1 MSETLRDLVV
11 SLSLNSDNFTRN
23 IKSINKQIQEAESA
37 FRLASA
43 GVENFETTTAGL
55 SSKLSTLQRTFQLQQ
70 DAVGQY
76 ERALQQASDKLQE
89 CYARQNDYAQRLV
102 DAKDK
107 QQLLKTEVTSAAQ
120 AYKHYE
126 HTLGETDSAT
136 IAAKANLDAYKGEY
150 RAAVQEL
157 KKLEGQNVALKKS
170 TQNAADAFSAAQT
183 KLNGAKGAVKETSA
197 EIDQCN
203 RQLALSQTSWK
214 SAGEAIQ
221 ASQRSIASIGKQLK
235 TAESSYRLAAAGV
248 KNFDQ
253 SAAGLT
259 AKLTLLQE
267 KLGLQQKAVAEY
279 EKTLA
284 AAKEQ
289 LQAAQQVNDPDKI
302 REATDAVQDA
312 ETALNNARAAVKQTQ
327 ADIAS
332 CNKDLK
338 TAQSEWT
345 KAGKS
350 LESFGKA
357 CDNVSKNLNKA
368 GKLLST
374 TLTTPTVALGTA
386 AIKAS
391 IDFESSFTSV
401 RKTVDATEAQFDQLA
416 NTSKRMST
424 EVAAGTDE
432 INEVMASGGQLGV
445 ATEHL
450 SDFTRVMIDLGN
462 SCEDL
467 NAGDAATTIAQFA
480 NIMGTSQSQF
490 SNIGSTLV
498 DLGNN
503 FATTEK
509 PIMEM
514 AHRMAGAGKQ
524 VGLTEAQVLGFAAA
538 LSSVGIEA
546 QMGGS
551 AFSKALIKM
560 EVASATGSEAL
571 DDFGKVA
578 GMTGQQFK
586 ALWDSDPAAAF
597 QSFIVGLS
605 KLDDEGESAIAV
617 LDEIGIK
624 EIRLR
629 DTMLRAVNATDLFS
643 RAQNMASSA
652 WKKNT
657 ALSEEANKRY
667 ATTESKLK
675 NLKNTALLFGQQI
688 GDDLNP
694 TIRSLIDGAEE
705 LLQKFLSMDESQ
717 RKQII
722 QFAAYAAAAGPV
734 LLVLGKITKGVGTV
748 SASLGKFA
756 TEVGKAG
763 GAQSL
768 GGSWKGFLSILGK
781 SPAVWF
787 AVAAAVIAGTVA
799 LADYVSGAKQ
809 AREALQ
815 GMEDTAKQ
823 WKDTAAETFYG
834 NREGLS
840 FFGLSESDFAR
851 DQQSAQDWLD
861 GLLAI
866 WSDGEKESNEI
877 VAHWTDSFKSLTDST
892 RTELQALKDTADKN
906 GYTSVSQSL
915 AADIQTLD
923 QMDAEIER
931 LLKKR
936 QNGFFSE
943 KDQIRLQ
950 ELIDT
955 REAIE
960 VKYRLTPEETGGF
973 ETIAQKIEAEVAR
986 AQARGKP
993 DADTSVYEN
1002 AVKAAAEGM
1011 AVINA
1016 QIDERYDKEYGLI
1029 QLIEDETERQKALED
1044 LNSRYNEERKTAA
1057 QEYAE
1062 TLSSIVMPVWNQP
1075 EIQQASQQMDE
1086 LFTKLREY
1094 SMAGESEKPALLAD
1108 LQALSAGMDE
1118 GVLTEYLSL
1127 MTQIQSL
1134 LDSGMSE
1141 AEVQTLFPDIDF
1153 SSQLDQFAGIVSYL
1167 DLIKTDL
1174 PGLYSMFGEALPEE
1188 VLKIAT
1194 DLDMTGAQARWDE
1207 FAQNPGAITTEAIIT
1222 GLSTGDQQ
1230 VNVDAFISSYTEVPE
1245 GASTASLTPKGL
1257 IAYVEKYA
1265 EVTGG
1270 ADVSG
1275 LTPEIAE
1282 CLVAGYKEL
1291 ASGAD
1296 VSLLKPDEIVAY
1308 VSQYAEQQDV
1318 DISGLSPEGLTAFVM
1333 AYEEATGGA
1342 LTTALTPDDVTAM
1355 VAKYLQAES
1364 VDLSALTP
1372 DQIEAI
1378 VSRYAEATGCDKSQ
1392 LLPSFTAYITE
1403 YKEAEGVS
1411 VPRPKTQVIITG
1423 YDYLAYRQLQ
1433 NNPDLTLELPVR
1445 LGELPDGELDK
1456 LMADGKV
1463 KSWKDGVE
1471 VPIEAVPDGT
1481 IDASTVA
1488 SLDQDG
1494 TLHILI
1500 TPEITGTKEAIDA
1513 LSPVVDEV
1521 YQLGGTWKEALA
1533 GVRPTTT
1540 MDMVDS
1546 GLKRIQSYQ
1555 ETLDYNWWDKFWA
1568 SLFGASTNLG
1578 GLDQSMK
1585 SDFNANRVAELSAYV
1600 AEMVS
1605 AIQQGEQ
1612 VPKEDLENLQAI
1624 VEFLNGLDVTDTGAH
1639 IREGIA
1645 QGMTEAGFDS
1655 DAETVAA
1662 NLETALNT
1670 ALQIE
1675 SPSKRVK
1682 PTGEYVAAG
1691 VGEGMSGYDFS
1702 ADAQDAASGIE
1713 SALQTALT
1721 GESLKNAGTAAAQGL
1736 SNAMTSY
1743 PMADTG
1749 RTLTANVRSAVQ
1761 SSLNG
1766 NTLRSAG
1773 VNVMAGLRAGILAGR
1788 SGVISAMRTA
1798 AREAVN
1804 AAKKELKIKSP
1815 SQVFRDE
1822 VGTMVMRGF
1831 GAGVLKESKEQAK
1844 VIRNASRF
1852 LTGEAREGSIVT
1864 NSSDNR
1870 KTYNNNVSSTIQVQQ
1885 MVVRDEQDVRSLA
1898 VEIATLTRRQ
1908 QRGKGL
1914 RLL

>member
-43 GVENFETTTAGL
+43 GVENFETTTTGL

-89 CYARQNDYAQRLV
+89 CYARQNGYAQRLV

-107 QQLLKTEVTSAAQ
+107 QQQLKTEVASAAQ
-120 AYKHYE
+120 AYRHYKN
-126 HTLGETDSAT
+126 TLGETDSAT

-150 RAAVQEL
+150 RAAVQEVR
-157 KKLEGQNVALKKS
+157 KLEGQNITLRKS

-183 KLNGAKGAVKETSA
+183 KLNGAKGAVKETAA

-203 RQLALSQTSWK
+203 RQLALSRTSWA

-221 ASQRSIASIGKQLK
+221 TSQRSIASIGKQLK

-248 KNFDQ
+248 KDFDK

-279 EKTLA
+279 EKALA

-312 ETALNNARAAVKQTQ
+312 ETALNNACAVVKQTQ

-332 CNKDLK
+332 CNKELK

-350 LESFGKA
+350 MESFGKA

-374 TLTTPTVALGTA
+374 TLTTPIVALGAA
-386 AIKAS
+386 AIKSS
-391 IDFESSFTSV
+391 IDFESSFASV
-401 RKTVDATEAQFDQLA
+401 RKTVDATEAQFEQLA
-416 NTSKRMST
+416 ATSKKMST

-432 INEVMASGGQLGV
+432 INEVMAAGGQLGV

-450 SDFTRVMIDLGN
+450 SDFTRVMVDLGN

-560 EVASATGSEAL
+560 EVASATGGQAL
-571 DDFGKVA
+571 EDFGKVA

-643 RAQNMASSA
+643 RAQNMATSA

-734 LLVLGKITKGVGTV
+734 LLALGKITKGVGTV
-748 SASLGKFA
+748 SASFGKFA

-787 AVAAAVIAGTVA
+787 AVAAAVVAGTIA

-809 AREALQ
+809 AREALK
-815 GMEDTAKQ
+815 GMEETAKQ
-823 WKDTAAETFYG
+823 WKDTAAETFYDSS
-834 NREGLS
+834 EGLS
-840 FFGLSESDFAR
+840 FFGMSKSDFVR
-851 DQQSAQDWLD
+851 DRQSAQKWLD
-861 GLLAI
+861 GLLAV

-892 RTELQALKDTADKN
+892 RTELQALKDTADKS
-906 GYTSVSQSL
+906 GYTSVSKGL

-936 QNGFFSE
+936 QNGHLSD
-943 KDQIRLQ
+943 KDKIRLQ
-950 ELIDT
+950 
-955 REAIE
+955 
-960 VKYRLTPEETGGF
+960 
-973 ETIAQKIEAEVAR
+973 
-986 AQARGKP
+986 
-993 DADTSVYEN
+993 
-1002 AVKAAAEGM
+1002 
-1011 AVINA
+1011 
-1016 QIDERYDKEYGLI
+1016 
-1029 QLIEDETERQKALED
+1029 
-1044 LNSRYNEERKTAA
+1044 
-1057 QEYAE
+1057 
-1062 TLSSIVMPVWNQP
+1062 
-1075 EIQQASQQMDE
+1075 
-1086 LFTKLREY
+1086 
-1094 SMAGESEKPALLAD
+1094 
-1108 LQALSAGMDE
+1108 
-1118 GVLTEYLSL
+1118 
-1127 MTQIQSL
+1127 
-1134 LDSGMSE
+1134 
-1141 AEVQTLFPDIDF
+1141 
-1153 SSQLDQFAGIVSYL
+1153 
-1167 DLIKTDL
+1167 
-1174 PGLYSMFGEALPEE
+1174 
-1188 VLKIAT
+1188 
-1194 DLDMTGAQARWDE
+1194 
-1207 FAQNPGAITTEAIIT
+1207 
-1222 GLSTGDQQ
+1222 
-1230 VNVDAFISSYTEVPE
+1230 
-1245 GASTASLTPKGL
+1245 
-1257 IAYVEKYA
+1257 

-1318 DISGLSPEGLTAFVM
+1318 DISALSPEGVTAFVM

-1355 VAKYLQAES
+1355 VAKYLQAEN

-1411 VPRPKTQVIITG
+1411 VPKPKTQVIITG

-1463 KSWKDGVE
+1463 KFWKDGVE

-1513 LSPVVDEV
+1513 LSPVVDETDK
-1521 YQLGGTWKEALA
+1521 LGVTMA
-1533 GVRPTTT
+1533 GMRAGIRPTTT

-1546 GLKRIQSYQ
+1546 ALGRIQSYQ
-1555 ETLDYNWWDKFWA
+1555 ETLDYNWWNKFWA
-1568 SLFGASTNLG
+1568 SVFGASTNLG
-1578 GLDQSMK
+1578 VLDQSMK
-1585 SDFNANRVAELSAYV
+1585 SDFNPETVAEMSAYV
-1600 AEMVS
+1600 AEVVS

-1645 QGMTEAGFDS
+1645 HGMTEAGFDS

-1691 VGEGMSGYDFS
+1691 VGEGMSSYDFS
-1702 ADAQDAASGIE
+1702 ADAQGMASNID
-1713 SALQTALT
+1713 STLQTSMM
-1721 GESLKNAGTAAAQGL
+1721 GESLKKAGTAAAQGL

-1743 PMADTG
+1743 PMAGTG
-1749 RTLTANVRSAVQ
+1749 RSLTANVRSAVQ
-1761 SSLNG
+1761 SSLNR

-1773 VNVMAGLRAGILAGR
+1773 VNAMAGLRAGILAGR
-1788 SGVISAMRTA
+1788 SGVISAMRSA

-1822 VGTMVMRGF
+1822 VGVMTMRGF

-1852 LTGEAREGSIVT
+1852 LTGEAREGAIVQS
-1864 NSSDNR
+1864 SSDNR
-1870 KTYNNNVSSTIQVQQ
+1870 RTYNNNVSSTIQVQQ
-1885 MVVRDEQDVRSLA
+1885 MVVRDEQDIRSLA

-1914 RLL
+1914 RMA

>member
-1 MSETLRDLVV
+1 MAETLRDLVV
-11 SLSLNSDNFTRN
+11 SLSLQTDNFTRN
-23 IKSINKQIQEAESA
+23 IKSVNKQIAEAESQ
-37 FRLASA
+37 FKLAAS
-43 GVENFETTTAGL
+43 GVEGFERSATGL
-55 SSKLSTLQRTFQLQQ
+55 ATQLSTLERRLSLQK
-70 DAVGQY
+70 DAVTQY
-76 ERALQQASDKLQE
+76 ERALSAANDKLQE
-89 CYARQNDYAQRLV
+89 CFSRQNDYAQRLT
-102 DAKDK
+102 DAKTA
-107 QQLLKTEVTSAAQ
+107 QQALKEQVAAAAQ
-120 AYKHYE
+120 QVRTYSA
-126 HTLGETDSAT
+126 TLGENDSAT
-136 IAAKANLDAYKGEY
+136 IAAKANLDALKTEY
-150 RAAVQEL
+150 RNSCAEV
-157 KKLEGQNVALKKS
+157 KKLTGQNTALKKT
-170 TQNAADAFSAAQT
+170 TQNAADAVTDATT
-183 KLNGAKGAVKETSA
+183 KLNTAQAAVRSTQV
-197 EIDQCN
+197 EINQCSQSL
-203 RQLALSQTSWK
+203 RLAQTNWDAAGK
-214 SAGEAIQ
+214 SIDASKTAIVTF
-221 ASQRSIASIGKQLK
+221 GKQIEL
-235 TAESSYRLAAAGV
+235 AESRFKLATVGIKDMDTSV
-248 KNFDQ
+248 T
-253 SAAGLT
+253 GLT
-259 AKLTLLQE
+259 AKLTLLNDKLRLQE
-267 KLGLQQKAVAEY
+267 QSVQQY
-279 EKTLA
+279 EIALKC
-284 AAKEQ
+284 AKEQ
-289 LQAAQQVNDPDKI
+289 LAAAQQDNDPEKI
-302 REATDAVQDA
+302 RQASDAVIDA
-312 ETALNNARAAVKQTQ
+312 EAALNRAKAAVAATR
-327 ADIAS
+327 AEIA
-332 CNKDLK
+332 K
-338 TAQSEWT
+338 TNQQLNTAKSAWT
-345 KAGKS
+345 EAGKN
-350 LESFGKA
+350 LEAFGKK
-357 CDNVSKNLNKA
+357 CDSVSKKMTAA
-368 GKLLST
+368 GR
-374 TLTTPTVALGTA
+374 TLTTVMTTPILGLGATA
-386 AIKAS
+386 VKAS
-391 IDFESSFTSV
+391 IGFESSFASV
-401 RKTVDATEAQFDQLA
+401 RKTVDATEAQFEQLA
-416 NTSKRMST
+416 ATSKKMST

-432 INEVMASGGQLGV
+432 INEVMAAGGQLGV

-450 SDFTRVMIDLGN
+450 SDFTHVMIDLGN

-467 NAGDAATTIAQFA
+467 SADEAATTIAQFA

-551 AFSKALIKM
+551 AFSKALVKM
-560 EVASATGSEAL
+560 EVASATGGEAL

-578 GMTGQQFK
+578 GMTAQQFK
-586 ALWDSDPAAAF
+586 TLWDNDPAAAF
-597 QSFIVGLS
+597 QAFIVGLS
-605 KLDDEGESAIAV
+605 KLDDEGESAIKT
-617 LDEIGIK
+617 LSDIGIN

-629 DTMLRAVNATDLFS
+629 DTLLRATNATELFS
-643 RAQNMASSA
+643 RAQNMANAA
-652 WKKNT
+652 WEENT
-657 ALSEEANKRY
+657 ALTNEAGKRY
-667 ATTESKLK
+667 STTASKLT
-675 NLKNTALLFGQQI
+675 NLKNKALLFGQQI

-694 TIRSLIDGAEE
+694 TIQSLIEGADN
-705 LLQKFLSMDESQ
+705 LLSKFLQMDEAQ

-722 QFAAYAAAAGPV
+722 QYAAIAAAIGPV
-734 LLVLGKITKGVGTV
+734 LLLFGKVTKGIGSISTGV
-748 SASLGKFA
+748 GKFA
-756 TEVGKAG
+756 TAVGKAG
-763 GAQSL
+763 G
-768 GGSWKGFLSILGK
+768 GIKGFLSVLGS
-781 SPAVWF
+781 SPAVWL
-787 AVAAAVIAGTVA
+787 AVAAATIYATVA
-799 LADYVSGAKQ
+799 IADYVSGAKQ
-809 AREALQ
+809 AREALK
-815 GMEDTAKQ
+815 GMQETADK
-823 WKDTAAETFYG
+823 WKSTAAETFYG
-834 NREGLS
+834 NSEGLS
-840 FFGLSESDFAR
+840 FFGMSKENFIKDK
-851 DQQSAQDWLD
+851 QSAQEWLD
-861 GLLAI
+861 GLLAV
-866 WSDGEKESNEI
+866 WTDGEKESNEI

-892 RTELQALKDTADKN
+892 RTELQALKDTADKS
-906 GYTSVSQSL
+906 GYTSVSKGL

-923 QMDAEIER
+923 QMDAEIAR

-955 REAIE
+955 RETIE
-960 VKYRLTPEETGGF
+960 VKYHLTPEETGGF
-973 ETIAQKIEAEVAR
+973 ETIAQKVEAEVAR
-986 AQARGKP
+986 AQARGKT
-993 DADTSVYEN
+993 DADTPVYEN

-1011 AVINA
+1011 AAINA

-1044 LNSRYNEERKTAA
+1044 LNSRYNEERKAAA

-1094 SMAGESEKPALLAD
+1094 SMASESEKPALLAD
-1108 LQALSAGMDE
+1108 LQALSSSMDE
-1118 GVLTEYLSL
+1118 GALAEYLSL

-1141 AEVQTLFPDIDF
+1141 AEVQALFPDIDF

-1174 PGLYSMFGEALPEE
+1174 PGLYSMFGESLPEE

-1207 FAQNPGAITTEAIIT
+1207 FAANSGAITTEAIIT

-1245 GASTASLTPKGL
+1245 GASTAALTPKGL
-1257 IAYVEKYA
+1257 VAYVEKYA

-1308 VSQYAEQQDV
+1308 VSSYAQQQGV
-1318 DISGLSPEGLTAFVM
+1318 DISALSPEGLTAFVM

-1355 VAKYLQAES
+1355 VAKYLQAEN

-1403 YKEAEGVS
+1403 YREAEGVS
-1411 VPRPKTQVIITG
+1411 VPKPKTQVIITG

-1463 KSWKDGVE
+1463 KFWKDGVE
-1471 VPIEAVPDGT
+1471 VPIEAIPDGT

-1513 LSPVVDEV
+1513 LSPVVDETDK
-1521 YQLGGTWKEALA
+1521 LGVTMA
-1533 GVRPTTT
+1533 GMWAGIMPTTT

-1546 GLKRIQSYQ
+1546 ALGRIQSYQ

-1568 SLFGASTNLG
+1568 SVFGASTNLG
-1578 GLDQSMK
+1578 VLDQSMK
-1585 SDFNANRVAELSAYV
+1585 SDFNPETVAEMSAYV
-1600 AEMVS
+1600 AEVVS
-1605 AIQQGEQ
+1605 AIHQGVQ
-1612 VPKEDLENLQAI
+1612 VPEEDLNNLQTI
-1624 VEFLNGLDVTDTGAH
+1624 LDFLNGLDTTGTGAH
-1639 IREGIA
+1639 IREGIS

-1655 DAETVAA
+1655 DAETVAT

-1670 ALQIE
+1670 ALDIH
-1675 SPSKRVK
+1675 SPSQRVK
-1682 PTGEYVAAG
+1682 PVGEYVSAG

-1702 ADAQDAASGIE
+1702 ADAQSMASNID
-1713 SALQTALT
+1713 STLQTAMM
-1721 GESLKNAGTAAAQGL
+1721 GESLKKAGTAAAQGL

-1743 PMADTG
+1743 SMAGTG
-1749 RTLTANVRSAVQ
+1749 RSLTANVRSAVQ
-1761 SSLNG
+1761 SSLNR

-1773 VNVMAGLRAGILAGR
+1773 VNAMAGLRAGILAGR
-1788 SGVISAMRTA
+1788 SGVISAMRSA

-1822 VGTMVMRGF
+1822 VGVMTMRGF

-1852 LTGEAREGSIVT
+1852 LTGEAREGSIVQ
-1864 NSSDNR
+1864 SSDNR

-1885 MVVRDEQDVRSLA
+1885 MVVRDEQDIRSLA

-1914 RLL
+1914 RMA

>member
-1 MSETLRDLVV
+1 MAETLRDLVV
-11 SLSLNSDNFTRN
+11 SLSLQTDNFTRN
-23 IKSINKQIQEAESA
+23 IKSVNKQIAEAESQ
-37 FRLASA
+37 FKLAAS
-43 GVENFETTTAGL
+43 GVEGFERSATGL
-55 SSKLSTLQRTFQLQQ
+55 ATQLSTLERRLSLQK
-70 DAVGQY
+70 DAVTQY
-76 ERALQQASDKLQE
+76 ERALSAANDKLQE
-89 CYARQNDYAQRLV
+89 CFSRQNDYAQRLT
-102 DAKDK
+102 DAKTA
-107 QQLLKTEVTSAAQ
+107 QQALKEQVAAAAQ
-120 AYKHYE
+120 QVRTYSA
-126 HTLGETDSAT
+126 TLGENDSAT
-136 IAAKANLDAYKGEY
+136 IAAKANLDALKTEY
-150 RAAVQEL
+150 RNSCAEV
-157 KKLEGQNVALKKS
+157 KKLTGQNTALKKT
-170 TQNAADAFSAAQT
+170 TQNAADTVTDATT
-183 KLNGAKGAVKETSA
+183 KLNTAQAAVRSTQA
-197 EIDQCN
+197 EINRCN
-203 RQLALSQTSWK
+203 QSLRLAQTNWDAAGK
-214 SAGEAIQ
+214 SIDASKAAIVTF
-221 ASQRSIASIGKQLK
+221 GKQIEL
-235 TAESSYRLAAAGV
+235 AESRFKLATAGIKDMDTSV
-248 KNFDQ
+248 T
-253 SAAGLT
+253 GLA
-259 AKLTLLQE
+259 AKLTLLNDKLRLQE
-267 KLGLQQKAVAEY
+267 QSVQQY
-279 EKTLA
+279 ENTLRG
-284 AAKEQ
+284 AKEQ
-289 LQAAQQVNDPDKI
+289 LTAAQQANDPEKI
-302 REATDAVQDA
+302 RQASDAVIDA
-312 ETALNNARAAVKQTQ
+312 EAALNRAKAAVAATR
-327 ADIAS
+327 AEIA
-332 CNKDLK
+332 K
-338 TAQSEWT
+338 TNQQLNTAKSAWT
-345 KAGKS
+345 EAGKN
-350 LESFGKA
+350 LEAFGKK
-357 CDNVSKNLNKA
+357 CDAVSKKMTAA
-368 GKLLST
+368 GR
-374 TLTTPTVALGTA
+374 TLTAVMTTPILGLGATA
-386 AIKAS
+386 VKAS
-391 IDFESSFTSV
+391 IGFESSFASV
-401 RKTVDATEAQFDQLA
+401 RKTVDATEAEFDQLA
-416 NTSKRMST
+416 ATSKRMST
-424 EVAAGTDE
+424 EVAAGTNE
-432 INEVMASGGQLGV
+432 INEVMAAGGQLGV

-467 NAGDAATTIAQFA
+467 SADEAATTIAQFA

-551 AFSKALIKM
+551 AFSKALVKM
-560 EVASATGSEAL
+560 EVASETGGEAL
-571 DDFGKVA
+571 EDFGKVA
-578 GMTGQQFK
+578 GMTAQQFK
-586 ALWDSDPAAAF
+586 TLWDNDPAAAF
-597 QSFIVGLS
+597 QAFIVGLS
-605 KLDDEGESAIAV
+605 KLDDEGESAIKT
-617 LDEIGIK
+617 LSDIGIN

-629 DTMLRAVNATDLFS
+629 DTLLRATNATELFS
-643 RAQNMASSA
+643 RAQNMANAA
-652 WKKNT
+652 WEENT
-657 ALSEEANKRY
+657 ALTNEAGKRY
-667 ATTESKLK
+667 STTASKLT
-675 NLKNTALLFGQQI
+675 NLKNKALLFGQQI

-694 TIRSLIDGAEE
+694 TIQSLIEGADN
-705 LLQKFLSMDESQ
+705 LLSKFLQMDEAQ

-722 QFAAYAAAAGPV
+722 QYAAIAAAIGPV
-734 LLVLGKITKGVGTV
+734 LLLFGKVTKGIGSISTGI
-748 SASLGKFA
+748 GKFA
-756 TEVGKAG
+756 TAVGKAG
-763 GAQSL
+763 G
-768 GGSWKGFLSILGK
+768 GIKGFLSVLGS
-781 SPAVWF
+781 SPAVWL
-787 AVAAAVIAGTVA
+787 AVAAATIYATVA
-799 LADYVSGAKQ
+799 IADYVSGAKQ
-809 AREALQ
+809 AREALK
-815 GMEDTAKQ
+815 GMQETADK
-823 WKDTAAETFYG
+823 WKSTAAETFYG
-834 NREGLS
+834 NSKGLS
-840 FFGLSESDFAR
+840 FFGMSKEDFVK
-851 DQQSAQDWLD
+851 DKQSAQEWLN
-861 GLLAI
+861 GLIAV
-866 WSDGEKESNEI
+866 WTDGEKESNEI

-892 RTELQALKDTADKN
+892 RTELQALKDTADKS
-906 GYTSVSQSL
+906 GYTSVSQGL
-915 AADIQTLD
+915 AADIQALD
-923 QMDAEIER
+923 QMDTEIER

-936 QNGFFSE
+936 QNGFLTE
-943 KDQIRLQ
+943 KEKIRLQ

-960 VKYRLTPEETGGF
+960 IKYHLTQEDVDGF
-973 ETIAQKIEAEVAR
+973 DTIQQKLEAEVAR
-986 AQARGKP
+986 AQARGKQ
-993 DADTSVYEN
+993 DADVSVYEN
-1002 AVKAAAEGM
+1002 AVTAAAEGM
-1011 AVINA
+1011 AAINA

-1044 LNSRYNEERKTAA
+1044 LNSRYNDERKAAA

-1075 EIQQASQQMDE
+1075 EIQEASQQVDE

-1118 GVLTEYLSL
+1118 GTLAEYLSL

-1141 AEVQTLFPDIDF
+1141 AEVQALFPDIDF

-1207 FAQNPGAITTEAIIT
+1207 FAANPGAITTEAIIT
-1222 GLSTGDQQ
+1222 GLSTGNQQ
-1230 VNVDAFISSYTEVPE
+1230 VNVDAFISSYTEIPE
-1245 GASTASLTPKGL
+1245 GASTAALTPKGL

-1308 VSQYAEQQDV
+1308 VSSYAQQQDV
-1318 DISGLSPEGLTAFVM
+1318 DISALSPKGLTAFVM

-1342 LTTALTPDDVTAM
+1342 LTTALSPDDVTAM
-1355 VAKYLQAES
+1355 VAKYLQAEN

-1411 VPRPKTQVIITG
+1411 VPKPKTQVIITG

-1463 KSWKDGVE
+1463 KFWKDGVE

-1481 IDASTVA
+1481 VDASTVA

-1494 TLHILI
+1494 TLHILS

-1513 LSPVVDEV
+1513 LSPVVDETDK
-1521 YQLGGTWKEALA
+1521 LGVTMA
-1533 GVRPTTT
+1533 GMWAGIRPATT
-1540 MDMVDS
+1540 MDKIDS
-1546 GLKRIQSYQ
+1546 ALGRIQSYQ
-1555 ETLDYNWWDKFWA
+1555 ETLDYNAWDKFWA
-1568 SLFGASTNLG
+1568 SVFGASTNLG
-1578 GLDQSMK
+1578 VLDQSMK
-1585 SDFNANRVAELSAYV
+1585 SDFNPKIVAEMSAYV
-1600 AEMVS
+1600 AEVVS
-1605 AIQQGEQ
+1605 AIHQGVQ
-1612 VPKEDLENLQAI
+1612 VPEEDLNNLQTI
-1624 VEFLNGLDVTDTGAH
+1624 LDFLNGLDTTGTGAH

-1655 DAETVAA
+1655 DAETVAT

-1682 PTGEYVAAG
+1682 PSGEYVAAG
-1691 VGEGMSGYDFS
+1691 IGEGMSGYDFTSDVGALATSVEAAITS
-1702 ADAQDAASGIE
+1702 ALPGDALSSFGTSAAEGLASALSTYSMNSAGASVASGVR
-1713 SALQTALT
+1713 TAVST
-1721 GESLKNAGTAAAQGL
+1721 N
-1736 SNAMTSY
+1736 
-1743 PMADTG
+1743 
-1749 RTLTANVRSAVQ
+1749 LTAT
-1761 SSLNG
+1761 
-1766 NTLRSAG
+1766 TLRSAG
-1773 VNVMAGLRAGILAGR
+1773 VNAMAGLRAGILAGR
-1788 SGVISAMRTA
+1788 SGVISAMRSA

-1822 VGTMVMRGF
+1822 VGVMTMRGF

-1885 MVVRDEQDVRSLA
+1885 MVVRDEQDIRSLA

-1914 RLL
+1914 RMA

>member
-37 FRLASA
+37 FHLASA

-55 SSKLSTLQRTFQLQQ
+55 SARLSTLQRTFRLQQ

-89 CYARQNDYAQRLV
+89 CYNRQNDYAQRLV

-107 QQLLKTEVTSAAQ
+107 QQQLKTEVASAAQ
-120 AYKHYE
+120 AYRHYKN
-126 HTLGETDSAT
+126 TLGETDSAT
-136 IAAKANLDAYKGEY
+136 ITAKANLDAYKDEY
-150 RAAVQEL
+150 RAAVQEV

-170 TQNAADAFSAAQT
+170 TQNAADAFSSAQS
-183 KLNGAKGAVKETSA
+183 KLNGAKGAVKETAA
-197 EIDQCN
+197 EIDQCS

-221 ASQRSIASIGKQLK
+221 ASQRSIASVGKQLK

-248 KNFDQ
+248 KDFDK
-253 SAAGLT
+253 SAAGLS
-259 AKLTLLQE
+259 AKLALLNE
-267 KLGLQQKAVAEY
+267 KLVLQQKSVAEY
-279 EKTLA
+279 EKALN

-302 REATDAVQDA
+302 RQATDAVQDA
-312 ETALNNARAAVKQTQ
+312 ETALNNARAAVKQTK
-327 ADIAS
+327 ADIAN
-332 CNKDLK
+332 CNKELK

-350 LESFGKA
+350 MESFGKA
-357 CDNVSKNLNKA
+357 CDAAGKNLIKA
-368 GKLLST
+368 GKLLSA
-374 TLTTPTVALGTA
+374 TLTAPITALGTA

-401 RKTVDATEAQFDQLA
+401 RKTVDATEAEFDQLA
-416 NTSKRMST
+416 STSKRMST

-432 INEVMASGGQLGV
+432 INEVMAAGGQLGV
-445 ATEHL
+445 ATEYL

-560 EVASATGSEAL
+560 EVASATGGDAL
-571 DDFGKVA
+571 EDFGRVA
-578 GMTGQQFK
+578 RMTDQQFK
-586 ALWDSDPAAAF
+586 TLWDSDPAAAF

-624 EIRLR
+624 EVRLR

-643 RAQNMASSA
+643 RAQNMATSA

-667 ATTESKLK
+667 ATTESRLK

-705 LLQKFLSMDESQ
+705 LLQKFLSMDEAQ
-717 RKQII
+717 RRQII

-734 LLVLGKITKGVGTV
+734 LLALGKITKGIGTV
-748 SASLGKFA
+748 STAFGKF
-756 TEVGKAG
+756 TTMVGKAG
-763 GAQSL
+763 G
-768 GGSWKGFLSILGK
+768 GWKGFLTVLGK
-781 SPAVWF
+781 SPAIWF
-787 AVAAAVIAGTVA
+787 AVAAAVVAGTIA
-799 LADYVSGAKQ
+799 LADYVSGAKK
-809 AREALQ
+809 AREALK
-815 GMEDTAKQ
+815 GMQETADE
-823 WKDTAAETFYG
+823 WKNTAAETFYG
-834 NREGLS
+834 RSAGLS
-840 FFGLSESDFAR
+840 FFGMSKSDFFR
-851 DQQSAQDWLD
+851 DQQSAQKWLD
-861 GLLAI
+861 GLLTV

-877 VAHWTDSFKSLTDST
+877 VTHWTDSFKTLTDST
-892 RTELQALKDTADKN
+892 RTELQALKDTADKS
-906 GYTSVSQSL
+906 GYTSVSQGI
-915 AADIQTLD
+915 AADIKTLD
-923 QMDAEIER
+923 QMDAEISR

-936 QNGFFSE
+936 QNGYFSE
-943 KDQIRLQ
+943 KEKIRLQ

-960 VKYRLTPEETGGF
+960 VKYHLTPEDTDGF
-973 ETIAQKIEAEVAR
+973 STIAQKVEAEVAR
-986 AQARGKP
+986 AQARGKT

-1011 AVINA
+1011 AAINQ
-1016 QIDERYDKEYGLI
+1016 QIDERYDKEYALI
-1029 QLIEDETERQKALED
+1029 QLIEDSTEKQAALD
-1044 LNSRYNEERKTAA
+1044 ALNARYNEERRTAA

-1062 TLSSIVMPVWNQP
+1062 TLASIVMPVWNQP
-1075 EIQQASQQMDE
+1075 EIQEASQQVDE
-1086 LFTKLREY
+1086 MFTKLREY
-1094 SMAGESEKPALLAD
+1094 SMTGESEKPALLAD
-1108 LQALSAGMDE
+1108 LQALSVSMDE
-1118 GVLTEYLSL
+1118 GALTEYLSV

-1141 AEVQTLFPDIDF
+1141 AEVQALFPDIDF
-1153 SSQLDQFAGIVSYL
+1153 STQLDQFAGIVSYL

-1230 VNVDAFISSYTEVPE
+1230 VNVDAFIASYTEVPE
-1245 GASTASLTPKGL
+1245 GASTAALTPKGL

-1265 EVTGG
+1265 EITGG

-1308 VSQYAEQQDV
+1308 VSGYAQQQCV
-1318 DISGLSPEGLTAFVM
+1318 DISALSPEGLTAFVM

-1355 VAKYLQAES
+1355 VAKYLQAEN

-1411 VPRPKTQVIITG
+1411 VPKPKTQVIITG

-1463 KSWKDGVE
+1463 KFWKDGVE
-1471 VPIEAVPDGT
+1471 VPIEVVPDGT
-1481 IDASTVA
+1481 VDASTVA

-1513 LSPVVDEV
+1513 LSPAVDEV
-1521 YQLGGTWKEALA
+1521 YKLGGTWQEAWA
-1533 GVRPTTT
+1533 GIRPTTT

-1546 GLKRIQSYQ
+1546 ALGRIQSYQ
-1555 ETLDYNWWDKFWA
+1555 ETLDYSWWDKFWA
-1568 SLFGASTNLG
+1568 SVFGASADLG
-1578 GLDQSMK
+1578 VLDQSMK
-1585 SDFNANRVAELSAYV
+1585 LDFNPNTVAEMSAYV
-1600 AEMVS
+1600 AELVS
-1605 AIQQGEQ
+1605 AIRQGER
-1612 VPKEDLENLQAI
+1612 VPEEDLRNLQAI
-1624 VEFLNGLDVTDTGAH
+1624 VEFLNGLDVTGTGAH

-1655 DAETVAA
+1655 DAETVAS
-1662 NLETALNT
+1662 NLEAALNT

-1691 VGEGMSGYDFS
+1691 IGEGMSGYDFAAEAQNAVS
-1702 ADAQDAASGIE
+1702 AIE
-1713 SALQTALT
+1713 SALQTVLT
-1721 GESLKNAGTAAAQGL
+1721 GESLKSAGSTAAQGL
-1736 SNAMTSY
+1736 ANGMTAY
-1743 PMADTG
+1743 PMSDTG
-1749 RTLTANVRSAVQ
+1749 RAVAANVRSAIQ
-1761 SSLNG
+1761 TSLNG

-1773 VNVMAGLRAGILAGR
+1773 VNAMAGLRAGILAGR
-1788 SGVISAMRTA
+1788 SGVISAMRSA

-1822 VGTMVMRGF
+1822 VGVMTMRGF

-1852 LTGEAREGSIVT
+1852 LTGEAQTGAIVQS
-1864 NSSDNR
+1864 SSDNR
-1870 KTYNNNVSSTIQVQQ
+1870 RTYNNNVSSTIQVQQ
-1885 MVVRDEQDVRSLA
+1885 MMVRDEQDVRSLA
-1898 VEIATLTRRQ
+1898 VEIAALTRRQ

-1914 RLL
+1914 RLA

>member
-37 FRLASA
+37 FHLASA

-55 SSKLSTLQRTFQLQQ
+55 SARLSTLQRTFRLQQ

-89 CYARQNDYAQRLV
+89 CYNRQNDYAQRLV

-107 QQLLKTEVTSAAQ
+107 QQQLKTEVASAAQ
-120 AYKHYE
+120 AYRHYKN
-126 HTLGETDSAT
+126 TLGETDSAT
-136 IAAKANLDAYKGEY
+136 ITAKANLDAYKDEY
-150 RAAVQEL
+150 RAAVQEV

-170 TQNAADAFSAAQT
+170 TQNAADAFSSAQT
-183 KLNGAKGAVKETSA
+183 RLNGAKAAVRETSF
-197 EIDQCN
+197 EIDRCN
-203 RQLALSQTSWK
+203 RQIALSQTSWK

-221 ASQRSIASIGKQLK
+221 ASQRSIASVGKQLK

-248 KNFDQ
+248 KDFDK
-253 SAAGLT
+253 SAAGLS
-259 AKLTLLQE
+259 AKLALLNE
-267 KLGLQQKAVAEY
+267 KLVLQQKSVAEY
-279 EKTLA
+279 EKALN

-302 REATDAVQDA
+302 RQATDAVQDA
-312 ETALNNARAAVKQTQ
+312 ETALNNARAAVKQTK
-327 ADIAS
+327 ADIAN
-332 CNKDLK
+332 CNKELK

-350 LESFGKA
+350 MESFGKA
-357 CDNVSKNLNKA
+357 CDAAGKNLIKA
-368 GKLLST
+368 GKLLSA
-374 TLTTPTVALGTA
+374 TLTAPITALGTA
-386 AIKAS
+386 AVKAS

-401 RKTVDATEAQFDQLA
+401 RKTVDATETEFDQLA
-416 NTSKRMST
+416 DTSKKMST

-432 INEVMASGGQLGV
+432 INEVMAAGGQLGV

-560 EVASATGSEAL
+560 EVASATGGDAL
-571 DDFGKVA
+571 EDFGRVA
-578 GMTGQQFK
+578 GMTAQQFK
-586 ALWDSDPAAAF
+586 TLWDSDPAAAF
-597 QSFIVGLS
+597 EAFIVGLS
-605 KLDDEGESAIAV
+605 KLDDEVESAIAV
-617 LDEIGIK
+617 LDEIGVK

-643 RAQNMASSA
+643 RAQNMATSA

-667 ATTESKLK
+667 ATTESRLK

-705 LLQKFLSMDESQ
+705 LLQKFLSMDEAQ
-717 RKQII
+717 RRQII

-734 LLVLGKITKGVGTV
+734 LLALGKITKGVGSV
-748 SASLGKFA
+748 SAAFGKFA
-756 TEVGKAG
+756 TSVGKAG
-763 GAQSL
+763 G
-768 GGSWKGFLSILGK
+768 GWKGFLTVLGK

-809 AREALQ
+809 AREALK
-815 GMEDTAKQ
+815 GMEETAKQ
-823 WKDTAAETFYG
+823 WKDTAAENFY
-834 NREGLS
+834 NSSAGLS
-840 FFGLSESDFAR
+840 FFGMSKSDFVR
-851 DQQSAQDWLD
+851 DQQSAQKWLD
-861 GLLAI
+861 GLLAV

-877 VAHWTDSFKSLTDST
+877 VAHWTDSFKTLTDST
-892 RTELQALKDTADKN
+892 RTELQALKGTADKS
-906 GYTSVSQSL
+906 GYTGVSQGI
-915 AADIQTLD
+915 AADIKTLD
-923 QMDAEIER
+923 QMEAEIER

-936 QNGFFSE
+936 QNGYFSE
-943 KDQIRLQ
+943 KDKIRLQ

-960 VKYRLTPEETGGF
+960 VKYHLTPEDTDGF
-973 ETIAQKIEAEVAR
+973 STIAQKVEAEVAR
-986 AQARGKP
+986 AQARGKT
-993 DADTSVYEN
+993 DADVTVYEN

-1011 AVINA
+1011 AAINQ

-1029 QLIEDETERQKALED
+1029 QLIADETERQKTLND
-1044 LNSRYNEERKTAA
+1044 LNARYNEERRAAA
-1057 QEYAE
+1057 QKYAE

-1108 LQALSAGMDE
+1108 LQALSASMDE
-1118 GVLTEYLSL
+1118 GALTEYLSL

-1141 AEVQTLFPDIDF
+1141 AEVQALFPDIDF
-1153 SSQLDQFAGIVSYL
+1153 SAQLDQFAGIVNYL
-1167 DLIKTDL
+1167 DLIKADL

-1207 FAQNPGAITTEAIIT
+1207 FAANPGAITTEAIIT

-1230 VNVDAFISSYTEVPE
+1230 VNVDAFISRYTEVPE
-1245 GASTASLTPKGL
+1245 GANTAALTPTGL

-1275 LTPEIAE
+1275 LTPEIVE
-1282 CLVAGYKEL
+1282 CLVTGYKEL

-1296 VSLLKPDEIVAY
+1296 VSLLKPDEITAY
-1308 VSQYAEQQDV
+1308 VAQYAEQQGV
-1318 DISGLSPEGLTAFVM
+1318 DISGLSPKGLTAFVM
-1333 AYEEATGGA
+1333 AYEETTGGA

-1355 VAKYLQAES
+1355 VAKYLQAEN

-1392 LLPSFTAYITE
+1392 LLPSLTAYITE

-1411 VPRPKTQVIITG
+1411 VPKPKTQVIITG

-1445 LGELPDGELDK
+1445 LGELPAGELDK
-1456 LMADGKV
+1456 LMSDGKV
-1463 KSWKDGVE
+1463 KFWKDGVE

-1513 LSPVVDEV
+1513 LSPAVDEV
-1521 YQLGGTWKEALA
+1521 YQLGGTWQEAWA
-1533 GVRPTTT
+1533 GIRPTTT

-1546 GLKRIQSYQ
+1546 ALGRIQSYQ
-1555 ETLDYNWWDKFWA
+1555 ETLDYSWWDKFWA
-1568 SLFGASTNLG
+1568 SVFGASTDLG
-1578 GLDQSMK
+1578 VLDQSMK
-1585 SDFNANRVAELSAYV
+1585 LDFNPNTVAEMSAYV
-1600 AEMVS
+1600 AELVS
-1605 AIQQGEQ
+1605 AIRQGER
-1612 VPKEDLENLQAI
+1612 VPEEDLRNLQAI
-1624 VEFLNGLDVTDTGAH
+1624 VEFLNGLDVTGTGAH

-1655 DAETVAA
+1655 DAETVAS
-1662 NLETALNT
+1662 NLEAALNT

-1691 VGEGMSGYDFS
+1691 IGEGMSGYDFAVEAQNAVS
-1702 ADAQDAASGIE
+1702 AIE
-1713 SALQTALT
+1713 SALQTVLT
-1721 GESLKNAGTAAAQGL
+1721 GESLKSAGSTAAQGL
-1736 SNAMTSY
+1736 ANGMTAY
-1743 PMADTG
+1743 PMSDAG
-1749 RTLTANVRSAVQ
+1749 RAVAANVRSAIQ
-1761 SSLNG
+1761 TSLNG

-1773 VNVMAGLRAGILAGR
+1773 VNAMAGLKAGILAGR
-1788 SGVISAMRTA
+1788 SGVISAMRSA

-1822 VGTMVMRGF
+1822 VGVMTMRGF

-1844 VIRNASRF
+1844 IIRNASRF
-1852 LTGEAREGSIVT
+1852 LTGEAREGSIIT

-1870 KTYNNNVSSTIQVQQ
+1870 RTYTSNVSSTIQVQQ
-1885 MVVRDEQDVRSLA
+1885 MVVRDDQDIRSLA
-1898 VEIATLTRRQ
+1898 VEIAALTRRQ

-1914 RLL
+1914 RMA

>member
-1 MSETLRDLVV
+1 MAETLRDLVV
-11 SLSLNSDNFTRN
+11 SLSLQTDNFTRN
-23 IKSINKQIQEAESA
+23 IKSVNKQIAEAESQ
-37 FRLASA
+37 FKLAAS
-43 GVENFETTTAGL
+43 GVEGFERSATGL
-55 SSKLSTLQRTFQLQQ
+55 ATQLSTLERRLSLQK
-70 DAVGQY
+70 DAVTQY
-76 ERALQQASDKLQE
+76 ERALSAANDKLQE
-89 CYARQNDYAQRLV
+89 CFSRQNDYAQRLT
-102 DAKDK
+102 DAKTA
-107 QQLLKTEVTSAAQ
+107 QQALKEQVAAAAQ
-120 AYKHYE
+120 QVRTYSA
-126 HTLGETDSAT
+126 TLGENDSAT
-136 IAAKANLDAYKGEY
+136 IAAKANLDALKAEY
-150 RAAVQEL
+150 RNSCAEV
-157 KKLEGQNVALKKS
+157 KKLTGQNTALKKT
-170 TQNAADAFSAAQT
+170 TQNAADAVTDATT
-183 KLNGAKGAVKETSA
+183 KLNTAQAAVRSTQA
-197 EIDQCN
+197 EINQCN
-203 RQLALSQTSWK
+203 QSLRLAQTNWDAAGK
-214 SAGEAIQ
+214 SIDASKAAIVTF
-221 ASQRSIASIGKQLK
+221 GKQIEL
-235 TAESSYRLAAAGV
+235 AESRFKLATVGIKDMDTSV
-248 KNFDQ
+248 T
-253 SAAGLT
+253 GLA
-259 AKLTLLQE
+259 AKLTLLNDKLRLQE
-267 KLGLQQKAVAEY
+267 QSVRQY
-279 EKTLA
+279 ENALRG
-284 AAKEQ
+284 AKEQ
-289 LQAAQQVNDPDKI
+289 LTAAQQANDPEKV
-302 REATDAVQDA
+302 RQASDAVIDA
-312 ETALNNARAAVKQTQ
+312 EAALNRAKAAVAATRAQ
-327 ADIAS
+327 IE
-332 CNKDLK
+332 K
-338 TAQSEWT
+338 TNQQLNTAKSAWT
-345 KAGKS
+345 EAGKN
-350 LESFGKA
+350 LEAFGKK
-357 CDNVSKNLNKA
+357 CDSVSKKMTAA
-368 GKLLST
+368 GR
-374 TLTTPTVALGTA
+374 TLTTVMTTPILGLGATA
-386 AIKAS
+386 VKAS
-391 IDFESSFTSV
+391 IGFESSFASV
-401 RKTVDATEAQFDQLA
+401 RKTVDATEAEFDQLA
-416 NTSKRMST
+416 ATSKRMST

-432 INEVMASGGQLGV
+432 INEVMAAGGQLGV

-450 SDFTRVMIDLGN
+450 SDFTHVMIDLGN

-467 NAGDAATTIAQFA
+467 SADEAATTIAQFA

-551 AFSKALIKM
+551 AFSKALVKM
-560 EVASATGSEAL
+560 EVASATGGEAL

-578 GMTGQQFK
+578 GMTAQQFK
-586 ALWDSDPAAAF
+586 TLWDNDPAAAF
-597 QSFIVGLS
+597 QAFIVGLS
-605 KLDDEGESAIAV
+605 KLDDEGESAIKT
-617 LDEIGIK
+617 LSDIGIN

-629 DTMLRAVNATDLFS
+629 DTLLRATNATELFS
-643 RAQNMASSA
+643 RAQNMANAA
-652 WKKNT
+652 WEENT
-657 ALSEEANKRY
+657 ALTNEAGKRY
-667 ATTESKLK
+667 STTASKLT
-675 NLKNTALLFGQQI
+675 NLKNKALLFGQQI

-694 TIRSLIDGAEE
+694 TIQSLIEGADN
-705 LLQKFLSMDESQ
+705 LLSKFLQMDEAQ

-722 QFAAYAAAAGPV
+722 QYAAIAAAIGPV
-734 LLVLGKITKGVGTV
+734 LLLFGKVTKGIGSISTGI
-748 SASLGKFA
+748 GKFA
-756 TEVGKAG
+756 TAVGKAG
-763 GAQSL
+763 G
-768 GGSWKGFLSILGK
+768 GIKGFLSVLGS
-781 SPAVWF
+781 SPAVWL
-787 AVAAAVIAGTVA
+787 AVAAATIYATVA
-799 LADYVSGAKQ
+799 IADYVSGAKQ
-809 AREALQ
+809 AREALK
-815 GMEDTAKQ
+815 GMQETADK
-823 WKDTAAETFYG
+823 WKSTAAETFYG
-834 NREGLS
+834 NSEGLS
-840 FFGLSESDFAR
+840 FFGMSKEDFVK
-851 DQQSAQDWLD
+851 DKQSAQEWLD
-861 GLLAI
+861 GLLAV
-866 WSDGEKESNEI
+866 WTDGEKESNEI
-877 VAHWTDSFKSLTDST
+877 VTHWTDSFKTLTAST
-892 RTELQALKDTADKN
+892 RDELTALKETADKN
-906 GYTSVSQSL
+906 GYTSVSKGL

-923 QMDAEIER
+923 QMDAEIAR

-936 QNGFFSE
+936 QNGFLTE
-943 KDQIRLQ
+943 KEKIRLQ

-960 VKYRLTPEETGGF
+960 IKYHLTQEDVDGF
-973 ETIAQKIEAEVAR
+973 DTIQQKLEAEVAR
-986 AQARGKP
+986 AQARGKQ
-993 DADTSVYEN
+993 DADVSVYEN
-1002 AVKAAAEGM
+1002 AVTAAAEGM
-1011 AVINA
+1011 AAINA

-1044 LNSRYNEERKTAA
+1044 LNSRYNEERKAAA

-1075 EIQQASQQMDE
+1075 EIQQASHQVDE

-1094 SMAGESEKPALLAD
+1094 SMASESEKPALLAD
-1108 LQALSAGMDE
+1108 LQALSSSMDE
-1118 GVLTEYLSL
+1118 GALAEYLSL

-1141 AEVQTLFPDIDF
+1141 SEVQALFPDIDF

-1207 FAQNPGAITTEAIIT
+1207 FAANPGAITTEAIIT

-1230 VNVDAFISSYTEVPE
+1230 VNVDAFISSYTEIPE
-1245 GASTASLTPKGL
+1245 GASTAALTPKGL
-1257 IAYVEKYA
+1257 VAYVEKYA

-1308 VSQYAEQQDV
+1308 VSSYAQQQGV
-1318 DISGLSPEGLTAFVM
+1318 DISALSPEGLTAFVM

-1355 VAKYLQAES
+1355 VAKYLQAEN

-1411 VPRPKTQVIITG
+1411 VPKPKTQVIITG

-1456 LMADGKV
+1456 LMSDGKV
-1463 KSWKDGVE
+1463 KFWKDGVE

-1481 IDASTVA
+1481 VDASTVA

-1513 LSPVVDEV
+1513 LSPVVDETDK
-1521 YQLGGTWKEALA
+1521 LGVTMA
-1533 GVRPTTT
+1533 GMWAGIRPATT
-1540 MDMVDS
+1540 MDKIDS
-1546 GLKRIQSYQ
+1546 ALGRIQSYQ
-1555 ETLDYNWWDKFWA
+1555 ETLDYNAWDKFWA
-1568 SLFGASTNLG
+1568 SVFGASTNLG
-1578 GLDQSMK
+1578 ALDQSMK
-1585 SDFNANRVAELSAYV
+1585 SDFNPEIVAEMSSYV
-1600 AEMVS
+1600 AEVVS
-1605 AIQQGEQ
+1605 AIHQGVQ
-1612 VPKEDLENLQAI
+1612 VPEEDLNNLQSI
-1624 VEFLNGLDVTDTGAH
+1624 LDFLNGLDMTGTGAH

-1655 DAETVAA
+1655 DAETVAT

-1670 ALQIE
+1670 ALDIH
-1675 SPSKRVK
+1675 SPSQRVK
-1682 PTGEYVAAG
+1682 PVGEYVSAG
-1691 VGEGMSGYDFS
+1691 VGEGMGGYDFTS
-1702 ADAQDAASGIE
+1702 DAGALAASVE
-1713 SALQTALT
+1713 AALTSALPGDVLSSFGTSAVEGLASALSSYSMSSAGASVASGVRTAVST
-1721 GESLKNAGTAAAQGL
+1721 N
-1736 SNAMTSY
+1736 
-1743 PMADTG
+1743 
-1749 RTLTANVRSAVQ
+1749 LTAT
-1761 SSLNG
+1761 
-1766 NTLRSAG
+1766 TLRSAG
-1773 VNVMAGLRAGILAGR
+1773 VNAMAGLRAGILAGR
-1788 SGVISAMRTA
+1788 SGVISAMRSA

-1822 VGTMVMRGF
+1822 VGVMTMRGF

-1885 MVVRDEQDVRSLA
+1885 MVVRDEQDIRSLA

-1914 RLL
+1914 RMA

>member
-1 MSETLRDLVV
+1 MAETLRDLVV
-11 SLSLNSDNFTRN
+11 SLSLQTDNFTRN
-23 IKSINKQIQEAESA
+23 IKSVNKQIAEAESQ
-37 FRLASA
+37 FKLAAS
-43 GVENFETTTAGL
+43 GVEGFERSATGL
-55 SSKLSTLQRTFQLQQ
+55 ATQLSTLERRLSLQK
-70 DAVGQY
+70 DAVTQY
-76 ERALQQASDKLQE
+76 ERALSAANDKLQE
-89 CYARQNDYAQRLV
+89 CFSRQNDYAQRLA
-102 DAKDK
+102 DAKTA
-107 QQLLKTEVTSAAQ
+107 QQALKEQVAAAAQ
-120 AYKHYE
+120 QVRTYSA
-126 HTLGETDSAT
+126 TLGENDSAT
-136 IAAKANLDAYKGEY
+136 IAAKANLDALKAEY
-150 RAAVQEL
+150 RNSCAEV
-157 KKLEGQNVALKKS
+157 KKLTGQNTALKKT
-170 TQNAADAFSAAQT
+170 TQNAADAVTDATT
-183 KLNGAKGAVKETSA
+183 KLNTAQAAVRSTQA
-197 EIDQCN
+197 EINQCN
-203 RQLALSQTSWK
+203 QSLRLAQTNWDAAGK
-214 SAGEAIQ
+214 SIDASKAAIVTF
-221 ASQRSIASIGKQLK
+221 GKQIGL
-235 TAESSYRLAAAGV
+235 AESRFKLATAGIKDMDTSV
-248 KNFDQ
+248 T
-253 SAAGLT
+253 GLA
-259 AKLTLLQE
+259 AKLTLLNDKLRLQE
-267 KLGLQQKAVAEY
+267 QSVQQYENALQG
-279 EKTLA
+279 
-284 AAKEQ
+284 AKEQ
-289 LQAAQQVNDPDKI
+289 LTAAQQANDPEKV
-302 REATDAVQDA
+302 RQASDAVIDA
-312 ETALNNARAAVKQTQ
+312 EAALNRAKAAVAATR
-327 ADIAS
+327 AEIE
-332 CNKDLK
+332 K
-338 TAQSEWT
+338 TNQQLNTAKSAWT
-345 KAGKS
+345 EAGKN
-350 LESFGKA
+350 LEAFGKK
-357 CDNVSKNLNKA
+357 CDSVSKKMTAA
-368 GKLLST
+368 GR
-374 TLTTPTVALGTA
+374 TLTTVMTTPILGLGVTA
-386 AIKAS
+386 VKAS
-391 IDFESSFTSV
+391 IGFESSFASV
-401 RKTVDATEAQFDQLA
+401 RKTVDATEAEFDQLA
-416 NTSKRMST
+416 ATSKRMST
-424 EVAAGTDE
+424 EVAAGTNE
-432 INEVMASGGQLGV
+432 INEVMAAGGQLGV

-467 NAGDAATTIAQFA
+467 SADEAATTIAQFA

-551 AFSKALIKM
+551 AFSKALVKM
-560 EVASATGSEAL
+560 EVASETGGEAL
-571 DDFGKVA
+571 EDFGKVA
-578 GMTGQQFK
+578 GMTAQQFK
-586 ALWDSDPAAAF
+586 TLWDNDPAAAF
-597 QSFIVGLS
+597 QAFIVGLS
-605 KLDDEGESAIAV
+605 KLDDEGESAIKT
-617 LDEIGIK
+617 LSDIGIN

-629 DTMLRAVNATDLFS
+629 DTLLRATNATELFS
-643 RAQNMASSA
+643 RAQNMANAA
-652 WKKNT
+652 WEENT
-657 ALSEEANKRY
+657 ALTNEAGKRY
-667 ATTESKLK
+667 STTASKLT
-675 NLKNTALLFGQQI
+675 NLKNKALLFGQQI

-694 TIRSLIDGAEE
+694 TIQSLIEGADN
-705 LLQKFLSMDESQ
+705 LLSKFLQMDEAQ

-722 QFAAYAAAAGPV
+722 QYAAIAAAIGPV
-734 LLVLGKITKGVGTV
+734 LLLFGKVTKGIGSISTGI
-748 SASLGKFA
+748 GKFA
-756 TEVGKAG
+756 TAIGKAG
-763 GAQSL
+763 G
-768 GGSWKGFLSILGK
+768 GIKGFLSVLGS
-781 SPAVWF
+781 SPAVWL
-787 AVAAAVIAGTVA
+787 AVAAATIYATVA
-799 LADYVSGAKQ
+799 IADYVSGAKK
-809 AREALQ
+809 AREALK
-815 GMEDTAKQ
+815 GMQETADK
-823 WKDTAAETFYG
+823 WKSTAAETFYG
-834 NREGLS
+834 NSKGLS
-840 FFGLSESDFAR
+840 FFGMSKEDFIK
-851 DQQSAQDWLD
+851 DKQSAQEWLD
-861 GLLAI
+861 GLLAV
-866 WSDGEKESNEI
+866 WTDGEKESNEI
-877 VAHWTDSFKSLTDST
+877 VAHWTDSFKTLTAST
-892 RTELQALKDTADKN
+892 RDELTALKETADKN
-906 GYTSVSQSL
+906 GYTSVSQGL

-923 QMDAEIER
+923 QMDAEIAR

-936 QNGFFSE
+936 QNGFLTE
-943 KDQIRLQ
+943 KEKIRLQ

-960 VKYRLTPEETGGF
+960 IKYHLTQEDVDGF
-973 ETIAQKIEAEVAR
+973 DTIQQKLEAEVAR
-986 AQARGKP
+986 AQARGKQ
-993 DADTSVYEN
+993 DADVSVYEN
-1002 AVKAAAEGM
+1002 AVTAAAEGM
-1011 AVINA
+1011 AAINA

-1044 LNSRYNEERKTAA
+1044 LNSRYNDERKAAA

-1075 EIQQASQQMDE
+1075 EIQQASQQVDE

-1094 SMAGESEKPALLAD
+1094 SMASESEKPALLAD

-1118 GVLTEYLSL
+1118 GALTEYLSL

-1141 AEVQTLFPDIDF
+1141 AEVQALFPDIDF
-1153 SSQLDQFAGIVSYL
+1153 STQLDQFAGIVSYL

-1207 FAQNPGAITTEAIIT
+1207 FAANPGAITTEAIIT

-1230 VNVDAFISSYTEVPE
+1230 VNVDAFIASYTEVPE
-1245 GASTASLTPKGL
+1245 GASTAALTPKGL
-1257 IAYVEKYA
+1257 VAYVEKYA

-1308 VSQYAEQQDV
+1308 VSQYAEQQGV
-1318 DISGLSPEGLTAFVM
+1318 DISALSPEGLTAFVM

-1355 VAKYLQAES
+1355 VAKYLQAEN

-1411 VPRPKTQVIITG
+1411 VPKPKTQVIITG

-1445 LGELPDGELDK
+1445 LGELPDGELDQ

-1463 KSWKDGVE
+1463 KFWKDGVE

-1500 TPEITGTKEAIDA
+1500 TPEITGTKEAIEA
-1513 LSPVVDEV
+1513 LSPVVDETDK
-1521 YQLGGTWKEALA
+1521 LGVTMA
-1533 GVRPTTT
+1533 GMWAGIRPATT
-1540 MDMVDS
+1540 MDKIDS
-1546 GLKRIQSYQ
+1546 ALGRIQSYQ

-1568 SLFGASTNLG
+1568 SVFGASTNLG
-1578 GLDQSMK
+1578 VLDQSMK
-1585 SDFNANRVAELSAYV
+1585 SDFNPEIVAEMSAYV
-1600 AEMVS
+1600 AEVVS
-1605 AIQQGEQ
+1605 AIHQGVQ
-1612 VPKEDLENLQAI
+1612 VPEEDLNNLQTI
-1624 VEFLNGLDVTDTGAH
+1624 LDFLNGLDTTGTGAH

-1645 QGMTEAGFDS
+1645 QGMTEVGFDS
-1655 DAETVAA
+1655 DAETVAT

-1670 ALQIE
+1670 ALDIH
-1675 SPSKRVK
+1675 SPSQRVK
-1682 PTGEYVAAG
+1682 PVGEYVSAG
-1691 VGEGMSGYDFS
+1691 VGEGMSGYDFTS
-1702 ADAQDAASGIE
+1702 DVGALAASVEAAIT
-1713 SALQTALT
+1713 SALPGDALSSFGTSAAEGLASALSSYSMSSAGASVASGMRTAVST
-1721 GESLKNAGTAAAQGL
+1721 N
-1736 SNAMTSY
+1736 
-1743 PMADTG
+1743 
-1749 RTLTANVRSAVQ
+1749 LTAT
-1761 SSLNG
+1761 
-1766 NTLRSAG
+1766 TLRSAG
-1773 VNVMAGLRAGILAGR
+1773 VNAMAGLRAGILAGR
-1788 SGVISAMRTA
+1788 SGVISAMRSA

-1822 VGTMVMRGF
+1822 VGVMTMRGF

-1885 MVVRDEQDVRSLA
+1885 MVVRDEQDIRSLA

-1914 RLL
+1914 RMA

>member
-1 MSETLRDLVV
+1 MAETLRDLVV
-11 SLSLNSDNFTRN
+11 SLSLQTDNFTRN
-23 IKSINKQIQEAESA
+23 IKSVNKQIAEAESQ
-37 FRLASA
+37 FKLAAS
-43 GVENFETTTAGL
+43 GVEGFERSATGL
-55 SSKLSTLQRTFQLQQ
+55 ATQLSTLERRLSLQK
-70 DAVGQY
+70 DAVTQY
-76 ERALQQASDKLQE
+76 ERALSAANDKLQE
-89 CYARQNDYAQRLV
+89 CFSRQNDYAQRLA
-102 DAKDK
+102 DAKTA
-107 QQLLKTEVTSAAQ
+107 QQALKEQVAAAAQ
-120 AYKHYE
+120 QVRTYSA
-126 HTLGETDSAT
+126 TLGENDSAT
-136 IAAKANLDAYKGEY
+136 IAAKANLDALKAEY
-150 RAAVQEL
+150 RNSCAEV
-157 KKLEGQNVALKKS
+157 KKLTGQNTALKKT
-170 TQNAADAFSAAQT
+170 TQNAADAVTDATT
-183 KLNGAKGAVKETSA
+183 KLNTAQAAVRSTQA
-197 EIDQCN
+197 EINQCN
-203 RQLALSQTSWK
+203 QSLRLAQTNWDAAGK
-214 SAGEAIQ
+214 SIDASKAAIVTF
-221 ASQRSIASIGKQLK
+221 GKQIGL
-235 TAESSYRLAAAGV
+235 AESRFKLATAGIKDMDTSV
-248 KNFDQ
+248 T
-253 SAAGLT
+253 GLA
-259 AKLTLLQE
+259 AKLTLLNDKLRLQE
-267 KLGLQQKAVAEY
+267 QSVQQY
-279 EKTLA
+279 ENALRG
-284 AAKEQ
+284 AKEQ
-289 LQAAQQVNDPDKI
+289 LTAAQQANDPEKI
-302 REATDAVQDA
+302 RQASDAVIDA
-312 ETALNNARAAVKQTQ
+312 EAALNRAKAAV
-327 ADIAS
+327 AS
-332 CNKDLK
+332 TRAEIEK
-338 TAQSEWT
+338 TNQQLNTAKSAWT
-345 KAGKS
+345 EAGKN
-350 LESFGKA
+350 LEAFGKK
-357 CDNVSKNLNKA
+357 CDSVSKKMTAA
-368 GKLLST
+368 GR
-374 TLTTPTVALGTA
+374 TLTTVMTTPILGLGVTA
-386 AIKAS
+386 VKAS
-391 IDFESSFTSV
+391 IGFESSFASV
-401 RKTVDATEAQFDQLA
+401 RKTVDATEAEFDQLA
-416 NTSKRMST
+416 ATSKRMST
-424 EVAAGTDE
+424 EVAAGTNE
-432 INEVMASGGQLGV
+432 INEVMAAGGQLGV

-467 NAGDAATTIAQFA
+467 SADEAATTIAQFA

-551 AFSKALIKM
+551 AFSKALVKM
-560 EVASATGSEAL
+560 EVASETGGEAL

-578 GMTGQQFK
+578 GMTAQQFK
-586 ALWDSDPAAAF
+586 ALWDNDPAAAF
-597 QSFIVGLS
+597 QAFIVGLS
-605 KLDDEGESAIAV
+605 KLDDEGESAIKT
-617 LDEIGIK
+617 LSDIGIN

-629 DTMLRAVNATDLFS
+629 DTLLRATNATELFS
-643 RAQNMASSA
+643 RAQNMANAA
-652 WKKNT
+652 WEENT
-657 ALSEEANKRY
+657 ALTNEAGKRY
-667 ATTESKLK
+667 STTASKLT
-675 NLKNTALLFGQQI
+675 NLKNKALLFGQQI

-694 TIRSLIDGAEE
+694 TIQSLIEGADN
-705 LLQKFLSMDESQ
+705 LLSKFLQMDEAQ

-722 QFAAYAAAAGPV
+722 QYAAIAAAIGPV
-734 LLVLGKITKGVGTV
+734 LLLFGKVTKGIGSISTGI
-748 SASLGKFA
+748 GKFA
-756 TEVGKAG
+756 TAIGKAG
-763 GAQSL
+763 G
-768 GGSWKGFLSILGK
+768 GIKGFLSVLGS
-781 SPAVWF
+781 SPAVWL
-787 AVAAAVIAGTVA
+787 AVAAATIYATVA
-799 LADYVSGAKQ
+799 IADYVSGAKK
-809 AREALQ
+809 AREALK
-815 GMEDTAKQ
+815 GMQETADK
-823 WKDTAAETFYG
+823 WKSTAAETFYG
-834 NREGLS
+834 NSKGLS
-840 FFGLSESDFAR
+840 FFGMSKEDFIK
-851 DQQSAQDWLD
+851 DKQSAQEWLN
-861 GLLAI
+861 GLIAV
-866 WSDGEKESNEI
+866 WTDGEKESNEI

-892 RTELQALKDTADKN
+892 RTELQALKDTADKS
-906 GYTSVSQSL
+906 GYTSVSKGL

-923 QMDAEIER
+923 QMDAEIAR

-936 QNGFFSE
+936 QNGFLTE
-943 KDQIRLQ
+943 KEKIRLQ

-960 VKYRLTPEETGGF
+960 IKYHLTPEDVDGF
-973 ETIAQKIEAEVAR
+973 DTIQQKLEAEVAR
-986 AQARGKP
+986 AQARGKQ
-993 DADTSVYEN
+993 DADVSVYEN

-1011 AVINA
+1011 AAINA

-1044 LNSRYNEERKTAA
+1044 LNSRYNDERKAAA

-1075 EIQQASQQMDE
+1075 EIQQASQQVDE

-1094 SMAGESEKPALLAD
+1094 SMASESEKPALLAD

-1118 GVLTEYLSL
+1118 GALTEYLSL

-1141 AEVQTLFPDIDF
+1141 AEVQALFPDIDF
-1153 SSQLDQFAGIVSYL
+1153 STQLDQFAGIVSYL

-1207 FAQNPGAITTEAIIT
+1207 FAANPGAITTEAIIT

-1230 VNVDAFISSYTEVPE
+1230 VNVDAFIASYTEVPE
-1245 GASTASLTPKGL
+1245 GASTAALTPKGL
-1257 IAYVEKYA
+1257 VAYVEKYA

-1308 VSQYAEQQDV
+1308 VSQYAEQQGV
-1318 DISGLSPEGLTAFVM
+1318 DISALSPEGLTAFVM

-1355 VAKYLQAES
+1355 VAKYLQAEN

-1411 VPRPKTQVIITG
+1411 VPKPKTQVIITG

-1445 LGELPDGELDK
+1445 LGELPDGELDQ

-1463 KSWKDGVE
+1463 KFWKDGVE

-1500 TPEITGTKEAIDA
+1500 TPEITGTKEAIEA
-1513 LSPVVDEV
+1513 LSPVVDETDK
-1521 YQLGGTWKEALA
+1521 LGVTMA
-1533 GVRPTTT
+1533 GMWAGIRPATT
-1540 MDMVDS
+1540 MDKIDS
-1546 GLKRIQSYQ
+1546 ALGRIQSYQ

-1568 SLFGASTNLG
+1568 SVFGASTNLG
-1578 GLDQSMK
+1578 VLDQSMK
-1585 SDFNANRVAELSAYV
+1585 SDFNPEIVAEMSAYV
-1600 AEMVS
+1600 AEVVS
-1605 AIQQGEQ
+1605 AIHQGVQ
-1612 VPKEDLENLQAI
+1612 VPEEDLNNLQTI
-1624 VEFLNGLDVTDTGAH
+1624 LDFLNGLDTTGTGAH

-1645 QGMTEAGFDS
+1645 QGMTEVGFDS
-1655 DAETVAA
+1655 DAETVAT

-1670 ALQIE
+1670 ALDIH
-1675 SPSKRVK
+1675 SPSQRVK
-1682 PTGEYVAAG
+1682 PVGEYVSAG
-1691 VGEGMSGYDFS
+1691 VGEGMSGYDFTS
-1702 ADAQDAASGIE
+1702 DVGALAASVEAAIT
-1713 SALQTALT
+1713 SALPGDALSSFGTSAAEGLASALSSYSMSSAGASVASGMRTAVST
-1721 GESLKNAGTAAAQGL
+1721 N
-1736 SNAMTSY
+1736 
-1743 PMADTG
+1743 
-1749 RTLTANVRSAVQ
+1749 LTAT
-1761 SSLNG
+1761 
-1766 NTLRSAG
+1766 TLRSAG
-1773 VNVMAGLRAGILAGR
+1773 VNAMAGLRAGILAGR
-1788 SGVISAMRTA
+1788 SGVISAMRSA

-1822 VGTMVMRGF
+1822 VGVMTMRGF

-1885 MVVRDEQDVRSLA
+1885 MVVRDEQDIRSLA

-1914 RLL
+1914 RMA

>member
-1 MSETLRDLVV
+1 M
-11 SLSLNSDNFTRN
+11 
-23 IKSINKQIQEAESA
+23 
-37 FRLASA
+37 
-43 GVENFETTTAGL
+43 
-55 SSKLSTLQRTFQLQQ
+55 
-70 DAVGQY
+70 
-76 ERALQQASDKLQE
+76 
-89 CYARQNDYAQRLV
+89 
-102 DAKDK
+102 
-107 QQLLKTEVTSAAQ
+107 
-120 AYKHYE
+120 
-126 HTLGETDSAT
+126 
-136 IAAKANLDAYKGEY
+136 
-150 RAAVQEL
+150 
-157 KKLEGQNVALKKS
+157 
-170 TQNAADAFSAAQT
+170 
-183 KLNGAKGAVKETSA
+183 
-197 EIDQCN
+197 
-203 RQLALSQTSWK
+203 
-214 SAGEAIQ
+214 
-221 ASQRSIASIGKQLK
+221 
-235 TAESSYRLAAAGV
+235 
-248 KNFDQ
+248 
-253 SAAGLT
+253 
-259 AKLTLLQE
+259 
-267 KLGLQQKAVAEY
+267 
-279 EKTLA
+279 
-284 AAKEQ
+284 
-289 LQAAQQVNDPDKI
+289 
-302 REATDAVQDA
+302 
-312 ETALNNARAAVKQTQ
+312 
-327 ADIAS
+327 
-332 CNKDLK
+332 
-338 TAQSEWT
+338 
-345 KAGKS
+345 
-350 LESFGKA
+350 
-357 CDNVSKNLNKA
+357 
-368 GKLLST
+368 
-374 TLTTPTVALGTA
+374 
-386 AIKAS
+386 
-391 IDFESSFTSV
+391 
-401 RKTVDATEAQFDQLA
+401 
-416 NTSKRMST
+416 
-424 EVAAGTDE
+424 
-432 INEVMASGGQLGV
+432 
-445 ATEHL
+445 
-450 SDFTRVMIDLGN
+450 
-462 SCEDL
+462 
-467 NAGDAATTIAQFA
+467 
-480 NIMGTSQSQF
+480 
-490 SNIGSTLV
+490 
-498 DLGNN
+498 
-503 FATTEK
+503 
-509 PIMEM
+509 
-514 AHRMAGAGKQ
+514 
-524 VGLTEAQVLGFAAA
+524 
-538 LSSVGIEA
+538 
-546 QMGGS
+546 
-551 AFSKALIKM
+551 
-560 EVASATGSEAL
+560 
-571 DDFGKVA
+571 
-578 GMTGQQFK
+578 
-586 ALWDSDPAAAF
+586 
-597 QSFIVGLS
+597 
-605 KLDDEGESAIAV
+605 
-617 LDEIGIK
+617 
-624 EIRLR
+624 
-629 DTMLRAVNATDLFS
+629 
-643 RAQNMASSA
+643 
-652 WKKNT
+652 
-657 ALSEEANKRY
+657 
-667 ATTESKLK
+667 
-675 NLKNTALLFGQQI
+675 
-688 GDDLNP
+688 
-694 TIRSLIDGAEE
+694 
-705 LLQKFLSMDESQ
+705 
-717 RKQII
+717 
-722 QFAAYAAAAGPV
+722 
-734 LLVLGKITKGVGTV
+734 
-748 SASLGKFA
+748 
-756 TEVGKAG
+756 
-763 GAQSL
+763 
-768 GGSWKGFLSILGK
+768 
-781 SPAVWF
+781 
-787 AVAAAVIAGTVA
+787 IAGTVA

-834 NREGLS
+834 SSEGLS
-840 FFGLSESDFAR
+840 FFGLSENDFVR
-851 DQQSAQDWLD
+851 DQQSAQEWLD
-861 GLLAI
+861 GLLAV

-877 VAHWTDSFKSLTDST
+877 VAQWTDSFKSLTDST

-906 GYTSVSQSL
+906 GYASVSQGL

-960 VKYRLTPEETGGF
+960 VKYHLTPEETGGF
-973 ETIAQKIEAEVAR
+973 ETISQKVEAEVAR
-986 AQARGKP
+986 AQARGKT

-1011 AVINA
+1011 AAINA

-1044 LNSRYNEERKTAA
+1044 LNSRYNEERKAAA

-1094 SMAGESEKPALLAD
+1094 SMASESEKPALLAD

-1118 GVLTEYLSL
+1118 GALTEYLSL
-1127 MTQIQSL
+1127 MTQIQAL

-1141 AEVQTLFPDIDF
+1141 SEVQALFPDIDF

-1207 FAQNPGAITTEAIIT
+1207 FARNPGAITTEAIIT

-1245 GASTASLTPKGL
+1245 GASTAALTPKGL

-1265 EVTGG
+1265 EITGG

-1308 VSQYAEQQDV
+1308 VSSYAQQQGV
-1318 DISGLSPEGLTAFVM
+1318 DISALSPEGVTAFVM

-1355 VAKYLQAES
+1355 VAKYLQAEN

-1378 VSRYAEATGCDKSQ
+1378 VTRYAEATGCDKSQ

-1411 VPRPKTQVIITG
+1411 VPKPKTQVIITG

-1463 KSWKDGVE
+1463 KFWKDGVE

-1513 LSPVVDEV
+1513 LSPVVDET
-1521 YQLGGTWKEALA
+1521 YKLGGSWQEAWA
-1533 GVRPTTT
+1533 GIMPTTT

-1546 GLKRIQSYQ
+1546 ALGRIQSYQ
-1555 ETLDYNWWDKFWA
+1555 ETLDYNAWDKFWA
-1568 SLFGASTNLG
+1568 SVFGASTDLG
-1578 GLDQSMK
+1578 VLDQSMK
-1585 SDFNANRVAELSAYV
+1585 SDFNPETVAEMSAYV
-1600 AEMVS
+1600 AEVVS
-1605 AIQQGEQ
+1605 AIHQGVQ
-1612 VPKEDLENLQAI
+1612 VPEEDLNNLQSI
-1624 VEFLNGLDVTDTGAH
+1624 LDFLNGLDTTGTGAH

-1655 DAETVAA
+1655 DAETVAS

-1691 VGEGMSGYDFS
+1691 VGEGMGGYDFS
-1702 ADAQDAASGIE
+1702 ADAQDTASGIE

-1721 GESLKNAGTAAAQGL
+1721 GESLKSAGTAAAQGL
-1736 SNAMTSY
+1736 GNAMTAY

-1749 RTLTANVRSAVQ
+1749 RTLAANMRSAVQ
-1761 SSLNG
+1761 ASLNR

-1788 SGVISAMRTA
+1788 SGVISAMRSA

-1822 VGTMVMRGF
+1822 VGVMTMRGF

-1885 MVVRDEQDVRSLA
+1885 MVVRDEQDIRSLA

-1914 RLL
+1914 RMA

>member
-89 CYARQNDYAQRLV
+89 CYTRQNDYAQRLA

-107 QQLLKTEVTSAAQ
+107 QQQLKTEVASAAQ
-120 AYKHYE
+120 AYKHYKN
-126 HTLGETDSAT
+126 TLGETDSAT

-150 RAAVQEL
+150 RIAVQEV

-183 KLNGAKGAVKETSA
+183 KLNGAKGAVKETAA

-203 RQLALSQTSWK
+203 RQLALSRTSWA

-221 ASQRSIASIGKQLK
+221 ASQRSIASIGKQMK

-248 KNFDQ
+248 KNFDK

-279 EKTLA
+279 EKALA

-332 CNKDLK
+332 CNKELK

-350 LESFGKA
+350 LESFGKS
-357 CDNVSKNLNKA
+357 CDSISKNLNKA

-374 TLTTPTVALGTA
+374 TLTTPIVALGTA
-386 AIKAS
+386 AVKAS

-401 RKTVDATEAQFDQLA
+401 RKTVDATEAQFEQLA
-416 NTSKRMST
+416 ATSKKMST

-624 EIRLR
+624 EVRLR

-643 RAQNMASSA
+643 RAQNMATSA

-705 LLQKFLSMDESQ
+705 LLQKFLSMDEAQ
-717 RKQII
+717 RRQII

-748 SASLGKFA
+748 STAFGKFA
-756 TEVGKAG
+756 TSVGKAG

-781 SPAVWF
+781 SPAVCF
-787 AVAAAVIAGTVA
+787 AVAAAVVAGTIA

-809 AREALQ
+809 AREALK
-815 GMEDTAKQ
+815 GMEETAKQ
-823 WKDTAAETFYG
+823 WKDAAAETFYG
-834 NREGLS
+834 SSEGLS
-840 FFGLSESDFAR
+840 FFGMSKSDFVR
-851 DQQSAQDWLD
+851 DRQSAQKWLD
-861 GLLAI
+861 GLLAV

-923 QMDAEIER
+923 QMAAEIER

-955 REAIE
+955 RETIE
-960 VKYRLTPEETGGF
+960 VKYHLTPEETGGF
-973 ETIAQKIEAEVAR
+973 ETIAQKVEAEVAR
-986 AQARGKP
+986 AQARGKT

-1011 AVINA
+1011 AAINA

-1029 QLIEDETERQKALED
+1029 QLIEDEAERQKALED
-1044 LNSRYNEERKTAA
+1044 LNFRYNEERKAAA

-1075 EIQQASQQMDE
+1075 EIQQASQQVDE

-1094 SMAGESEKPALLAD
+1094 SMASESEKPALLAD

-1118 GVLTEYLSL
+1118 GALTEYLSL

-1141 AEVQTLFPDIDF
+1141 SEVQALFPDIDF
-1153 SSQLDQFAGIVSYL
+1153 STQLDQFAGIVSYL

-1207 FAQNPGAITTEAIIT
+1207 FAANPGAITTEAIIT

-1230 VNVDAFISSYTEVPE
+1230 VNVDAFISRYTEVPE
-1245 GASTASLTPKGL
+1245 GASTAALTPKGL

-1265 EVTGG
+1265 EVTDG

-1275 LTPEIAE
+1275 LTPEIVE

-1308 VSQYAEQQDV
+1308 VSGYAEQQCV
-1318 DISGLSPEGLTAFVM
+1318 DISALSPEGLTAFVM

-1355 VAKYLQAES
+1355 VAKYLQAEN

-1372 DQIEAI
+1372 EQIEAI

-1411 VPRPKTQVIITG
+1411 VPKPKTQVIITG

-1456 LMADGKV
+1456 LMSDGKV
-1463 KSWKDGVE
+1463 KFWKDGVE

-1481 IDASTVA
+1481 VDASTVA

-1513 LSPVVDEV
+1513 LSPIVDETDK
-1521 YQLGGTWKEALA
+1521 LGVTTA
-1533 GVRPTTT
+1533 GMWAGIRPATT
-1540 MDMVDS
+1540 MDKID
-1546 GLKRIQSYQ
+1546 GALGRIQSYQ

-1568 SLFGASTNLG
+1568 SVFGASTNLG
-1578 GLDQSMK
+1578 VLDQSMK
-1585 SDFNANRVAELSAYV
+1585 SDFNPETVAEMSAYV
-1600 AEMVS
+1600 AEVVS
-1605 AIQQGEQ
+1605 AIHQGVQ
-1612 VPKEDLENLQAI
+1612 VPEEDLNNLQTI
-1624 VEFLNGLDVTDTGAH
+1624 LDFLNGLDTTGTGAH

-1655 DAETVAA
+1655 DAETVAS

-1691 VGEGMSGYDFS
+1691 IGEGMDGYDFS
-1702 ADAQDAASGIE
+1702 ADAQNTASGIE

-1721 GESLKNAGTAAAQGL
+1721 GESLKSAGSTAAQGL
-1736 SNAMTSY
+1736 ANGMTAY
-1743 PMADTG
+1743 PMSDTG
-1749 RTLTANVRSAVQ
+1749 RAVAANVRSAVQ
-1761 SSLNG
+1761 ASLNG

-1773 VNVMAGLRAGILAGR
+1773 VNAMAGLKAGILAGR
-1788 SGVISAMRTA
+1788 SGVISAMRSA

-1815 SQVFRDE
+1815 SQVFQDE
-1822 VGTMVMRGF
+1822 VGIMVMRGF

-1885 MVVRDEQDVRSLA
+1885 MVVRDEQDIRSLA

-1914 RLL
+1914 RMA